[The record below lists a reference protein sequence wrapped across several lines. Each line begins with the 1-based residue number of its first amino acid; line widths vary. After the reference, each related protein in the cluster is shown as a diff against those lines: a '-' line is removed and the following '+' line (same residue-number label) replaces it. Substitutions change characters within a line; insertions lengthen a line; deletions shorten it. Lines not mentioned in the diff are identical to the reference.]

1 MRRNTV
7 KLPAIPIE
15 ATEPTVLLQPGTHV
29 LTATD
34 SRTGNSHQ
42 VTIHVESL

>member
-1 MRRNTV
+1 MRRNAV

-15 ATEPTVLLQPGTHV
+15 ATEPTALLQPGTHT

-34 SRTGNSHQ
+34 PRTGDAHQ